1 MDAVTVGT
9 LGMIG
14 MLVAVFAGVR
24 IVFATALVGFIGL
37 MHMRG
42 WNVAIGISGFIP
54 HAETSH
60 YAFSVLPLYILIG
73 HLAYHAGITQ
83 SAFYAAR
90 QWVGWL
96 PGGLAIATVFAAG
109 GFSAVSGASSACAA
123 VFSRVAIPEMLRYGY
138 NKSLA
143 SAAVAAGG
151 TLDALIPPSALLVI
165 YGLIVEES
173 IGDLLLAGFIPGAI
187 SALAYVV
194 VILYQVWWNPSLG
207 APAKDTNW
215 RERFTS
221 LPGTIPIVGVIGL
234 ILMGVYTGWMTPTET
249 GAGGAMIV
257 FVYALLRGSL
267 RFKELYHALLDT
279 AKTTV
284 MIFSV
289 VWGILIFV
297 RFLGYAG
304 LPAAFADWI
313 GHLPVSRYWILIAI
327 LSLYVILGMFMDG
340 LGMLLL
346 TLPVVHPALVGLGF
360 DSVWLGII
368 VTKMI
373 GIGALTPPVG
383 LNCFVVAGVRPDIP
397 LHVVFKGVTP
407 FVTAD
412 FTVVSLFVIWPE
424 IVTFLPQ
431 LMKATN

>member
-14 MLVAVFAGVR
+14 MLIAVFSGVR
-24 IVFATALVGFIGL
+24 IIYATALVGFLGL

-60 YAFSVLPLYILIG
+60 YSFSVLPLYILIG

-90 QWVGWL
+90 QWFGWL

-109 GFSAVSGASSACAA
+109 GFSAVSGASTACAA
-123 VFSRVAIPEMLRYGY
+123 VFARVAIPEMLRYGY
-138 NKSLA
+138 NRSLA
-143 SAAVAAGG
+143 AASVAAGG

-165 YGLIVEES
+165 YGLLVEES
-173 IGDLLLAGFIPGAI
+173 IGDLLLAGFIPGAV
-187 SALAYVV
+187 SALGYVLV
-194 VILYQVWWNPSLG
+194 VLYQVWWNPSLG
-207 APAKDTNW
+207 ARATDTNW
-215 RERFTS
+215 SERIRS
-221 LPGTIPIVGVIGL
+221 LPGTIPIVGVITI
-234 ILMGVYTGWMTPTET
+234 ILLGVYTGWMTPTET

-257 FVYALLRGSL
+257 FVYALLRNSL
-267 RFKELYHALLDT
+267 KFKELTHALLDT
-279 AKTTV
+279 AKTTA
-284 MIFSV
+284 MIFSI

-304 LPAAFADWI
+304 LPAAFAEWLAN
-313 GHLPVSRYWILIAI
+313 LPVDRVIILIVI
-327 LSLYVILGMFMDG
+327 LAFYVILGMFMDG
-340 LGMLLL
+340 IGMLLL
-346 TLPVVHPALVGLGF
+346 TLPVVHPALIGLGY

-373 GIGALTPPVG
+373 GIGLLTPPVG

-397 LHVVFKGVTP
+397 LQTVFRGVLP
-407 FVTAD
+407 FVISD
-412 FTVVSLFVIWPE
+412 MTVVALFIIWPE
-424 IVTFLPQ
+424 IVLYLPHS
-431 LMKATN
+431 LRG